1 MVFSDIKQSLSNND
15 FENAIILIDNIEEK
29 YKLEA
34 NIYKSMAYIEK
45 GDFGTGLKWANQSI
59 NKAKKKKNKTLE
71 IAARV
76 AKVSA
81 LNKIDQYENGLT
93 FALETEKL
101 YDKLQARGKNKLQEW
116 IGLLYNIIGIFYDYK
131 GDFDLALIYYKQGLE
146 KRKEL
151 EDPNEVAKSL
161 NNIGEIYRSKGELDL
176 SLDYYLRSL
185 NHFVHTEN
193 QINLAIVYSNIGVL
207 YNQKG
212 NTDLGLDYL
221 RKALRMLEHHE
232 NNFVLAEI
240 YYQFIVL
247 SLDNNDHSEA
257 HNNYNL
263 LCSIN
268 ERDENKF
275 VKLFTLISQA
285 LILKHTNRTKAKA
298 QAQEIFEKII
308 NQEILMVEITV
319 FALLNLCEML
329 LNELKLYGDEDILI
343 ELREYSNRLLEI
355 ATEQSSSLIQVEAY
369 IIQSRISMLEL
380 DIDKARNLLTQAQL
394 ISEVKGLQRL
404 AIRISVDHDALL
416 SSIDRWNKLIED
428 DAPFEDRLELA
439 DFEDIMKKLL
449 RKKIDIPEIV
459 EETPLL
465 FLILDEAG
473 NSKYTKRFSSSRTI
487 NETLVGVFLTAIISF
502 TKTAFSSNEPVERIK
517 HQNYTIILKS
527 THSYLFCYVFK
538 GPSYYAVQKIDRM
551 LEIVKEN
558 PKILKLFDSHKFQT
572 IPEED
577 PIIQDMITQVFTNFQ
592 E

>member
-1 MVFSDIKQSLSNND
+1 MVFSEIKQSLSKND
-15 FENAIILIDNIEEK
+15 FENAITLIDNIEEK

-34 NIYKSMAYIEK
+34 NIYKSMVYVEK
-45 GDFGTGLKWANQSI
+45 GDFSAGLKLANQLI
-59 NKAKKKKNKTLE
+59 NDAKNKKNKTLE
-71 IAARV
+71 IEARV
-76 AKVSA
+76 AKVNA
-81 LNKIDQYENGLT
+81 LNKIDQYEIGLT
-93 FALETEKL
+93 FALETENL
-101 YDKLQARGKNKLQEW
+101 YNKLQARGKNNLREW
-116 IGLLYNIIGIFYDYK
+116 IGLLYNLIGIFYDYK

-161 NNIGEIYRSKGELDL
+161 NNIGEIYRNKGELDL
-176 SLDYYLRSL
+176 SLDYYLQSL
-185 NHFVHTEN
+185 NHFVNTEN

-232 NNFVLAEI
+232 NNLVLADI

-247 SLDNNDHSEA
+247 SLENNDRSEA
-257 HNNYNL
+257 DNYYNL

-275 VKLFTLISQA
+275 VKIFTLTSQA
-285 LILKHTNRTKAKA
+285 LILKYTNRTKAKA

-343 ELREYSNRLLEI
+343 ELRDYSNRLLAI

-369 IIQSRISMLEL
+369 IIQSRISLLEL
-380 DIDKARNLLTQAQL
+380 DIDNARKLLTQAQL

-439 DFEDIMKKLL
+439 DFEDIMKKLV

-465 FLILDEAG
+465 LLILDEAG
-473 NSKYTKRFSSSRTI
+473 NSKYTKRFSQSRAI

-517 HQNYTIILKS
+517 HQDYTIILK
-527 THSYLFCYVFK
+527 TIHSYLFCYVFK
-538 GPSYYAVQKIDRM
+538 GPSYYAIQKIDRM

-558 PKILKLFDSHKFQT
+558 PKVMKLFDSYKFQT
-572 IPEED
+572 IPEEE
-577 PIIQDMITQVFTNFQ
+577 PIVQDMITQVFTNI
-592 E
+592 EK